1 MIASK
6 DKKTKTGN
14 PKKFLF
20 DQNCFDEDF
29 EEEVIVEEPPPP
41 TFSEQ
46 ELEAARKEGYE
57 RGRANGLAEAAASR
71 EKQVATLLGTIG
83 SSFKTLFEAE
93 ALRNDQYEGEAVLV
107 ARTIF
112 TRLFPTLNKKHGLN
126 EVEEV
131 INRVLQSQKDAP
143 EIIIEVHED
152 FRDAVEERLGSLT
165 GDMPANCKITVTGKA
180 DLGTGDCRMRWNNGG
195 AARDITSLAEEINR
209 QLEHILADKPSLQ
222 DNRVDDQTSPHQD
235 NAAKQQ
241 DAETD
246 DNGEN

>member
-6 DKKTKTGN
+6 DKKTKIGN

-46 ELEAARKEGYE
+46 ELEAARKEGYD
-57 RGRANGLAEAAASR
+57 RGRADGQAEAAASR
-71 EKQVATLLGTIG
+71 QKQVAALLGTIS

-93 ALRNDQYEGEAVLV
+93 ALRNDQYEGEAVVV
-107 ARTIF
+107 AHTIF
-112 TRLFPTLNKKHGLN
+112 ARLFPALNKKFGLD

-131 INRVLQSQKDAP
+131 IDRVLKGQKDAP
-143 EIIIEVHED
+143 EIIIEVNEA
-152 FRDAVEERLGSLT
+152 FRDAIQERLETLAP
-165 GDMPANCKITVTGKA
+165 DMPASGKITVTGKA
-180 DLGTGDCRMRWNNGG
+180 DLGPGDCRMRWNNGG
-195 AARDITSLAEEINR
+195 AARDISSLAEEIHK

-235 NAAKQQ
+235 EAAMQQ